1 MEFKPKRLT
10 PILRPASETVDG
22 VGERLDRVQNYLKS
36 IYDPLSISLA
46 EAVSSLG
53 TGASADLSDTPALA
67 LASSASAGTSDE
79 ASRYDHRHPYPDLSV
94 LPGTLGYASGG
105 TGLTSLGT
113 AYQQLG
119 TNSAAA
125 AMEWVDPFAQYGL
138 YLPSAGGNFA
148 ATAASMI
155 GFGHLGTTT
164 YAIASDPTVT
174 TNRYYAVP
182 WVAPLTGSWTT
193 LMFELTTGDAGKVVN
208 FAVYES
214 GTDGYPTNRL
224 VQASGVSLT
233 TTGMLKPAFSSTLS
247 TVKGRIYWIA
257 FSTNSTSAQ
266 WRAFYCPVWSP
277 LGVNQSN
284 TNFNFGTT
292 TTAGG
297 QGMTSFRVTQTYAV
311 PPATFGTG
319 ATIQTQAAPI
329 LGIY

>member
-1 MEFKPKRLT
+1 MATRVRKFQRIRKPPKEKDLEA
-10 PILRPASETVDG
+10 L
-22 VGERLDRVQNYLKS
+22 GERLDRVQDQIGAVL
-36 IYDPLSISLA
+36 DPLS
-46 EAVSSLG
+46 EAVGGLG
-53 TGASADLSDTPALA
+53 TGATANLSDTPALP
-67 LASSASAGTSDE
+67 LASAATAGTSAN
-79 ASRYDHRHPYPDLSV
+79 ASRYDHQHPYPDLSA
-94 LPGTLGYASGG
+94 LPGTLGYTQGG
-105 TGLTSLGT
+105 TGLTALGT

-119 TNSAAA
+119 TNSAAT

-164 YAIASDPTVT
+164 FAIASDPSVT

-182 WVAPLTGSWTT
+182 WIATLTGSWTN

-224 VQASGVSLT
+224 VAASSVSLT
-233 TTGMLKPAFSSTLS
+233 TTGMLKPAFASTLS
-247 TVKGRIYWIA
+247 TIKGRIYWIA
-257 FSTNSTSAQ
+257 WSTNSTAAQ
-266 WRAFYCPVWSP
+266 WRAYYCPVWSP
-277 LGVNQSN
+277 IGVNQSN
-284 TNFNFGTT
+284 ANFNFGTT

-297 QGMTSFRVTQTYAV
+297 QGMTAFRVTQTYAV

-319 ATIQTQAAPI
+319 AAFQTQAVGI
-329 LGIY
+329 MGIY